1 MKVNANI
8 EISDEQRNVL
18 ARLIDGKQVKRLATR
33 DEVRDYVAGCI
44 ASLVE
49 GTRIAEVP
57 ETTAPVATTSPRPSI
72 GDLLRI
78 DPEDEERLKDKE
90 PGFIMGWNRWKRR
103 REK

>member
-1 MKVNANI
+1 MRVNANI

-49 GTRIAEVP
+49 ASEATDTEH
-57 ETTAPVATTSPRPSI
+57 VAAQPIPLRSPST

-78 DPEDEERLKDKE
+78 DPEDEERLKGKE